1 MVHRELNR
9 EGKFRHKYGNASVK
23 PSTFVFDFYIHL
35 LIWPS
40 KMPMEFNVN
49 CYIYSYYVRT
59 QRLYADTLTVN

>member
-49 CYIYSYYVRT
+49 CYI
-59 QRLYADTLTVN
+59 